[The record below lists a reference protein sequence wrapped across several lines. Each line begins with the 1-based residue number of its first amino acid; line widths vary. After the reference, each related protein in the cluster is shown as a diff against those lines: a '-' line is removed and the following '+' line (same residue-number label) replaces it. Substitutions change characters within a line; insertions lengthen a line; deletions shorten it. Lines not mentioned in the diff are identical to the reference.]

1 MRYEIKSKINLL
13 NLNDALV
20 VSKRVQY
27 SHDDG
32 RPYYRNHKEGSVMLF
47 GEELITSKVSQDGSK
62 RDLYCDLNDCN
73 KLLILLDCYIC
84 NDLKSPVT
92 FEIQGYLTVRGET
105 KQKNGRNLLL
115 AMGSSEL
122 YLTLF
127 EAKCAERCIKNVLM
141 SLARE

>member
-1 MRYEIKSKINLL
+1 M
-13 NLNDALV
+13 
-20 VSKRVQY
+20 
-27 SHDDG
+27 
-32 RPYYRNHKEGSVMLF
+32 F
-47 GEELITSKVSQDGSK
+47 GEELITCMASQDGSI
-62 RDLYCDLNDCN
+62 RDIRYDLNDCN

-84 NDLKSPVT
+84 NDLKAPVT

-105 KQKNGRNLLL
+105 KQKKGRNLLL